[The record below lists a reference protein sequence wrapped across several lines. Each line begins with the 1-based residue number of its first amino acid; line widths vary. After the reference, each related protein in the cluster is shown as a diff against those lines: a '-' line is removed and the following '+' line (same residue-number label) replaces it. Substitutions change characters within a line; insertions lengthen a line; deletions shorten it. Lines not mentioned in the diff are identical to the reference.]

1 MFDIIKSEF
10 QKSKRTSTNKLILI
24 TPLFSIILSALFGG
38 GQNGA
43 YNWWYAMFLP
53 ALLALIAAQT
63 IAREKNLSYKGV
75 LLYPQSKGEIWM
87 GKILYISVL
96 LVFTNLIFMVGVEV
110 FALIYGSTV
119 PLRANILGTIVL
131 IFTFLFNIPII
142 MFLTAKFNIFLAVL
156 FNLGMTILGVVSY
169 GSGVN
174 LILKILPYGT
184 SSTLMVPILGIL
196 PNGLPAPEGKP
207 MPNGIEVLS
216 STLISIIIFLI
227 LTILT
232 TMWFGKKEVN

>member
-207 MPNGIEVLS
+207 MPNGTEVLS